1 MSGKSML
8 TPDYDRSRLMIE
20 TPVAYGDLPVGK
32 LTPLG
37 VAVCWAAGAILA
49 GLLAWACYAVGAA
62 Q

>member
-1 MSGKSML
+1 MPMK
-8 TPDYDRSRLMIE
+8 SRLMIE